1 MTPFVPKL
9 AYPLNDLPIPI
20 GKAALYRW
28 ERLGL
33 IKLWRVG
40 AKTLLS
46 HETIE
51 DIVAGRIALPEHH
64 SRRNAKAMAAYYTN
78 DAKVFLQGRGDDG
91 ITIKEYD
98 GREEIEKLYADLFK
112 DKGTIQSKNTGEYAR
127 LLASDVLVIAGTFE
141 PNLDPGDTLK
151 VPFYQVRLKQGDK
164 WMINS
169 LRIFLVGEKK

>member
-1 MTPFVPKL
+1 MKRGMMMASSLVIGTLFVVSVRGQDPGGDEAMKL
-9 AYPLNDLPIPI
+9 ARKLTEA
-20 GKAALYRW
+20 GAATFNT
-28 ERLGL
+28 
-33 IKLWRVG
+33 
-40 AKTLLS
+40 A
-46 HETIE
+46 
-51 DIVAGRIALPEHH
+51 
-64 SRRNAKAMAAYYTN
+64 NAKAMAAYYTN

-112 DKGTIQSKNTGEYAR
+112 DKGTIQSKNTVEYAR

-141 PNLDPGDTLK
+141 PNLDPAETLK

-164 WMINS
+164 WLINS